1 MDEQRLN
8 GHKADGAEQQSYRC
22 AALTPRRKLRALVRV
37 FGDGRDHRTVGAVHQ
52 AIAEAKHHEEH
63 GGEGR
68 FHRQA
73 KVVGHK
79 LRRRDQRHRDGGI
92 KNKRP
97 ELPPRADITP

>member
-1 MDEQRLN
+1 MPQ
-8 GHKADGAEQQSYRC
+8 AV
-22 AALTPRRKLRALVRV
+22 RARSG

-63 GGEGR
+63 GGERR

-92 KNKRP
+92 KNEWP
-97 ELPPRADITP
+97 EFSLRADVTPGVQQHAGQHVGERGKNFATKIMPP